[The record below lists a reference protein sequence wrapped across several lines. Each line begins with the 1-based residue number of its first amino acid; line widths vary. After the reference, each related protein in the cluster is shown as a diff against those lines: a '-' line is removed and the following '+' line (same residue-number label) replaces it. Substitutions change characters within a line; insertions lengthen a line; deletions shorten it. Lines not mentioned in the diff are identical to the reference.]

1 MPRQLP
7 PDDLPSHYQSCV
19 SIFVP
24 HLQKLK
30 SDKED
35 APWDELEDLVT
46 EGVSKK
52 RLQPNTR
59 GVLKKDKLVEL
70 QENTVTLT
78 SWLSE

>member
-1 MPRQLP
+1 MSRHLP
-7 PDDLPSHYQSCV
+7 PNDLPSHYQSCV

-30 SDKED
+30 SDKQD
-35 APWDELEDLVT
+35 APWDEQ
-46 EGVSKK
+46 GIWSPRASRRNFFNPIRAACSKK
-52 RLQPNTR
+52 T
-59 GVLKKDKLVEL
+59 DVEL

>member
-1 MPRQLP
+1 LRLNI
-7 PDDLPSHYQSCV
+7 CT
-19 SIFVP
+19 

-52 RLQPNTR
+52 LLQPNTR
-59 GVLKKDKLVEL
+59 GVLKKDKIVEL
-70 QENTVTLT
+70 QENTVTHT
-78 SWLSE
+78 SWLS